1 MKLRR
6 LAAVGAAVTAAA
18 LALTACNPGTEGEDD
33 VVDTG
38 SNQITIGWNQSFY
51 EYNTASSTG
60 NATANAI
67 VLYLMNAGFTYF
79 NENLEVVQDESF
91 GTYSQVSEDPLTTEY
106 TINDGVNWSDG
117 TPVDAADMLL
127 SWAATSG
134 HLNTLADAD
143 AEFDEEGNVV
153 NQDDNVFFTGTSAV
167 IGYIQPTPEI
177 SDDGQG
183 ITYVYDRQFAD
194 WEQANPGVGVPAHVV
209 GMNALE
215 IDDPMEAKQAV
226 IDAINDNDREALAAI
241 SEFWNTGF
249 QFGDT
254 LPEDP
259 NLYLS
264 SGAFLLTE
272 FVRDQYVILEK
283 NPDYAGD
290 LEPQIER
297 VTIRYNGDPQASLQ
311 ALQNGEVDVI
321 EPQATTDILAAAE
334 ALGDEFTIIT
344 GEGATY
350 EHVDLAQNN
359 GGPFDPAAYDGDA
372 ETAQAV
378 RQAYLLLFPRQEIVD
393 TVVTPLNP
401 EAVVRQSFTQVPG
414 SPLYD
419 GVVAASGIEAAYPA
433 DVPQESVDQ
442 ATQLLEDA
450 GVETPIDVRIMTDAV
465 NTRRQN
471 QLQLLTEHYSQSG
484 LFTIVDNSSADW
496 GTLLSDTSNYDAAI
510 FGWQS
515 TNTTQTNSD
524 ANFREGAINNFYG
537 YASDEMNSLL
547 DEIAVTTDSAQHEVL
562 QGEVETLL
570 VENGFGLPIYQHPA
584 IDVHRNTVSGI
595 NPIALSPTVFWNFW
609 EWSTSGDTAGEP
621 TSMEMT
627 EEEEEG

>member
-60 NATANAI
+60 NAVANSI
-67 VLYLMNAGFTYF
+67 VTYLMNGGFFYF

-91 GTYSQVSEDPLTTEY
+91 GTYEQVSEDPLTTQY
-106 TINDGVNWSDG
+106 TINDDVNWSDG

-127 SWAATSG
+127 SWASASG
-134 HLNTLADAD
+134 HLNTLADED

-167 IGYIQPTPEI
+167 ISYIEPTPEI
-177 SDDGQG
+177 SEDGKG

-209 GMNALE
+209 GMNALD

-226 IDAINDNDREALAAI
+226 IDAITNNDREALTAI

-249 QFGDT
+249 QFGDS

-264 SGAFLLTE
+264 NGAFLLTD

-283 NPDYAGD
+283 NPDYTGD
-290 LEPQIER
+290 LEPQVER

-471 QLQLLTEHYSQSG
+471 QLQLLTDHYGESG
-484 LFTIVDNSSADW
+484 LFNIVDNSSADW

-537 YASDEMNSLL
+537 YASDEMNGLL

-562 QGEVETLL
+562 QGEVEALL

-595 NPIALSPTVFWNFW
+595 NPIALNPTVFWNFW

-621 TSMEMT
+621 TSVEMT
-627 EEEEEG
+627 EEEEG